1 MGKCSVSITCNLLNA
16 SVGPRQL
23 SPPLI
28 KAVKK
33 VSGHTL
39 AHLAVLSRPE
49 VTVRD
54 GAIELGLLI
63 LMVKTVAFGE
73 GW

>member
-1 MGKCSVSITCNLLNA
+1 MYLLH
-16 SVGPRQL
+16 VICLMPLVRPRRH

-33 VSGHTL
+33 VSGQTPANL
-39 AHLAVLSRPE
+39 TVLSRPE
-49 VTVRD
+49 VTVRV
-54 GAIELGLLI
+54 GATELGLLI
-63 LMVKTVAFGE
+63 LMAETGAHGE